1 MQLNEEVVSG
11 TYSQF
16 INSTKVR
23 KSYAFLNSAY
33 FLGTQKLHIC
43 IAQVRIAMLKEKH
56 CYNSSTP
63 NLPSL
68 RLDLFRD
75 PQTFYRF

>member
-1 MQLNEEVVSG
+1 MKML
-11 TYSQF
+11 
-16 INSTKVR
+16 
-23 KSYAFLNSAY
+23 
-33 FLGTQKLHIC
+33 FLGHILSLLTALKLEKAMLFLILHTRYIC